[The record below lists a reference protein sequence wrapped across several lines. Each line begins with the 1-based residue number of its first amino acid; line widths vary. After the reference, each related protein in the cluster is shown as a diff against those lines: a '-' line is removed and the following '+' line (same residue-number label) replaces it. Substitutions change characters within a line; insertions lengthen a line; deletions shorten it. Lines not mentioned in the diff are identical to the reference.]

1 MKKLK
6 YLTALVI
13 ILSTICN
20 SHVMA
25 QLVIS
30 GNIIDAN
37 TEKPI
42 EFCNIAVVEEQSG
55 KMITGTTT
63 DSRGEF
69 SLKVQSTKP
78 CLLKATFIGYQEMS
92 IGLNLQD
99 FAEKKKETVR
109 MDNLRMLPGS
119 ETLEEVKII
128 GRVKQFEMDADHL
141 VMNIDQAT
149 TATVVNA
156 FELLR
161 KVPGVSIDKDENLT
175 LNGRSGVLF
184 QFNGRDMKIGW
195 EAVKAMLKGMNPAQI
210 ERFEVITNP
219 SAKYDAEG
227 TAGIINIL
235 MKKNQSRG
243 FNGSINAGG
252 HYSESFSAQG
262 GLNLNYVDDKWT
274 TSFNYDGSLF
284 QNKITNS
291 SIRQVVQGTDTTLFD
306 MPPFEVNPKFQ
317 GHNLSLSTDYLIN
330 DNNSVGIYTAFNN
343 NSQPEMLTSTREN
356 ISHSPDL
363 SSFISSVVYDQSD
376 VSRGNNF
383 LVGAN
388 YIHKFDSLGTKLQ
401 IDLSAT
407 TNTSYN
413 NRNTESSYFIL
424 ANDSITAKE
433 QLDHTT
439 NGSYESYVAKLDFQ
453 KPTKTWGTFEAGA
466 KVAFTSLDNSF
477 ESINKA
483 LAKSTLIQKEGL
495 ISGQTE
501 RDNFLF
507 SEDIVAA
514 YLSYSKNF
522 GMKTSLRAG
531 LRFEHTLTEGISKLT
546 DSTNSNSYSDLF
558 PSVSLNHNFNKFN
571 SLSLSYNYRI
581 SRPDYS
587 QLNPFVQKTS
597 DYIYHS
603 GNPLL
608 KPQYSHNLSLNYSL
622 FYMAF
627 LSVNYGYTDDFVSEE
642 VVLLHESGAILQPES
657 GAILQRPGN
666 IAKNQNLN
674 VGLSLVVPVGEWLF
688 FNFFGQM
695 NYTTVQSGSG
705 VGAIDIENT
714 SYMFFANAN
723 LNLPKKFKFSLSG
736 YYMSGGLWAIYE
748 YDASYSMNVGLSRA
762 FLKDDRLNVNLSV
775 NNLFAKRD
783 IKVDFSHNGITQ
795 SSSTHIPGAMLSLN
809 IRYNFGTAYQNK
821 KLSKIKTDD
830 MNERA
835 KGGKGEAV
843 QGAM

>member
-6 YLTALVI
+6 YLTALAI
-13 ILSTICN
+13 ILSAIC
-20 SHVMA
+20 SSQMLA
-25 QLVIS
+25 QTVIN

-42 EFCNIAVVEEQSG
+42 EFCNIAVIEEQSG

-63 DSRGEF
+63 DNRGEF

-78 CLLKATFIGYQEMS
+78 CLLKATFIGYQELS
-92 IGLNLQD
+92 IGLNMQD

-109 MDNLRMLPGS
+109 MDNLRMAPAS

-128 GRVKQFEMDADHL
+128 GRIKQFEMNADRL

-252 HYSESFSAQG
+252 HYSESFSARG
-262 GLNLNYVDDKWT
+262 GINLNYVDDKWT

-284 QNKITNS
+284 QNKITNTS
-291 SIRQVVQGTDTTLFD
+291 WRQVVQGLDTTLFD

-317 GHNLSLSTDYLIN
+317 GHNLSFSTDYLI
-330 DNNSVGIYTAFNN
+330 DENNSVGIYAAFNN

-363 SSFISSVVYDQSD
+363 SSFVSSVVYDQSD
-376 VSRGNNF
+376 LSRGNNF
-383 LVGAN
+383 LAGAN

-401 IDLSAT
+401 LDLSAT
-407 TNTSYN
+407 ANSSLDK
-413 NRNTESSYFIL
+413 RNTESRYFIL
-424 ANDSITAKE
+424 ANDSTTARERLK
-433 QLDHTT
+433 HTT
-439 NGSYESYVAKLDFQ
+439 TGSYQSYVAKLDFQ

-477 ESINKA
+477 ESVGNN
-483 LAKSTLIQKEGL
+483 LTKSTFIQKEGL
-495 ISGQTE
+495 ISEQSE
-501 RDNFLF
+501 QDNFLF

-531 LRFEHTLTEGISKLT
+531 LRFEHTFTEGVSQLT
-546 DSTNSNSYSDLF
+546 DSVNSNSYSDLF
-558 PSVSLNHNFNKFN
+558 PSVSINHNFNKFN

-642 VVLLHESGAILQPES
+642 VVLLPGSGAV
-657 GAILQRPGN
+657 LQRPGN

-705 VGAIDIENT
+705 FGAIDIENT

-723 LNLPKKFKFSLSG
+723 FNLPKKFKFSLSG

-748 YDASYSMNVGLSRA
+748 YDASYSMNLGLSRA

-775 NNLFAKRD
+775 NNLLAKRD
-783 IKVDFSHNGITQ
+783 IKVDFSHNGVTQ
-795 SSSTHIPGAMLSLN
+795 SSTTHIPGAMLSLD
-809 IRYNFGTAYQNK
+809 IRYNFGSVYQNK

-830 MNERA
+830 MDERA
-835 KGGKGEAV
+835 KGGKGQAA
-843 QGAM
+843 QGTMK